1 MDGRAAVAAFQ
12 ELRPDLVLLD
22 IGLPLLNGIEAARQI
37 KRISPD
43 ARILILTMQTD
54 KIYVEEALR
63 AGASGYV
70 GKQSAANELVK
81 AIRTVLLGR
90 TYVSASIAARTG
102 RAGWPVGATQS
113 VGYHLTPRQREV
125 LQLVAEGKSLKEIA
139 HILHISVRTVEFH
152 KTGIMEELGLH
163 TTAELTAMLAITVS
177 LKSQGLNGEDE
188 QRTVRMDP
196 PEYKAQKPGRLS
208 QAQRRPARVRAEPKE
223 KESESAARS
232 SLISGTWNA

>member
-1 MDGRAAVAAFQ
+1 VERTMPKPRLLLADDHELLLDGLRKLLEADFDLIGTVMDGRAAVAAFQ

-63 AGASGYV
+63 AGALGYV

-90 TYVSASIAARTG
+90 TYVSASITARTG
-102 RAGWPVGATQS
+102 RAGWPAGATQS
-113 VGYHLTPRQREV
+113 AGYHLTPRQREV

-163 TTAELTAMLAITVS
+163 TTAELTRYALGHRITGIS
-177 LKSQGLNGEDE
+177 
-188 QRTVRMDP
+188 
-196 PEYKAQKPGRLS
+196 
-208 QAQRRPARVRAEPKE
+208 
-223 KESESAARS
+223 RS
-232 SLISGTWNA
+232 